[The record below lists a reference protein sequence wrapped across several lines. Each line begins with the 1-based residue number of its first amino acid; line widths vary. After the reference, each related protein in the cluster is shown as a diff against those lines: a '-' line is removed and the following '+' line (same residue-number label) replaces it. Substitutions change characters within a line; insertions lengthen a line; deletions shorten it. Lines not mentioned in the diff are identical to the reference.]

1 MKEKSMYGW
10 RGRVGLV
17 HPSRGETL
25 MYEFCKVA
33 PEGVIPVGTAL
44 GVQRLVVDQLGAILD
59 RYEAAVREMVY
70 EECDVIQLGG
80 TPPVTSG
87 IPGTEERLLERA
99 RAVASVPI
107 FTGVQAEIEALRA
120 VGARRVAVGT
130 PYTEAL
136 TDKFRAYFEE
146 QGFAIP
152 VAHGLGIER
161 NIELSKLPLHAA
173 YRVGRE
179 VFERAGGAV
188 DAVHLTCPRWGTITV
203 LERLEQDLGV
213 PVTSS
218 SQSTIYGAL
227 ARLHIHDP
235 IVGYGSLLASLARP
249 SALPAPADRQL
260 AAANS

>member
-1 MKEKSMYGW
+1 MYGW

-17 HPSRGETL
+17 SPSRGETL
-25 MYEFCKVA
+25 HYEFCKVA

-44 GVQRLVVDQLGAILD
+44 GVQRLVADELGAILD

-87 IPGTEERLLERA
+87 VPGTEERLLERA

-107 FTGVQAEIEALRA
+107 FTGVQAEIEAMRA

-136 TDKFRAYFEE
+136 TAKFQAYF
-146 QGFAIP
+146 QQAGFEIP
-152 VAHGLGIER
+152 VAYGLGIER
-161 NIELSKLPLHAA
+161 NVELSKLPLHAA
-173 YRVGRE
+173 YRVARE
-179 VFERAGGAV
+179 VYERADGAV
-188 DAVHLTCPRWGTITV
+188 DAVHLTCPRWATITV

-218 SQSTIYGAL
+218 SQATIYGAL
-227 ARLHIHDP
+227 ARLRIHDR
-235 IVGYGSLLASLARP
+235 IDGYGSLLARLGRR
-249 SALPAPADRQL
+249 SAVSDQRSAVSYEM
-260 AAANS
+260 AAGY